1 MNDKMTEY
9 YEAYYGAPIPLSQAN
24 RIEKTFTEMVKTI
37 KADIENHIPSAETS
51 AVKAGILEALLVLN
65 ASGDV
70 TSPDLYL
77 RSQNHANTAFRYAI
91 AATNGKPLKRERT
104 PKEAAAA
111 VAYEREST
119 KAAIEEE
126 RKADEARAKER
137 SPISA
142 SIYRYYNS
150 AKNNLVM
157 NGENGSSAKVKAY
170 IALLDWWECQYGS
183 DMYIVH
189 MQIPT
194 AEGIYDLPEV
204 IEAQNAHPR
213 LPNREGPSRMRLNGN
228 KWTGLH
234 HDQNS

>member
-77 RSQNHANTAFRYAI
+77 RSQNHANNAFRYAI

-111 VAYEREST
+111 VAHEREST
-119 KAAIEEE
+119 KAAIEAERKESEE
-126 RKADEARAKER
+126 RLKDLA
-137 SPISA
+137 PVSA

-150 AKNNLVM
+150 AKNNLIM

-170 IALLDWWECQYGS
+170 IALLGWWEKPVSS
-183 DMYIVH
+183 DRLVVAMLLP
-189 MQIPT
+189 MK
-194 AEGIYDLPEV
+194 EDIYDIPEV

-213 LPNREGPSRMRLNGN
+213 LPNREGPSRMRVNGK
-228 KWTGLH
+228 KWDGLK
-234 HDQNS
+234 